1 MLSLSALFSLFIG
14 IFIILGGSDSEY
26 GSGAL
31 HKSIKWLL
39 VAEIW
44 SLYSAFFLIV
54 LFLTGG
60 TSGYC
65 YYMDYVYSQAINYA
79 SLYLASLLKSHKKT
93 PPLFQNFKHLCRN
106 QWKQLSL
113 Y

>member
-1 MLSLSALFSLFIG
+1 M
-14 IFIILGGSDSEY
+14 GGTDSES
-26 GSGAL
+26 GGGAL
-31 HKSIKWLL
+31 HKSIKWSL

-65 YYMDYVYSQAINYA
+65 YYMDYVYSQAINYV
-79 SLYLASLLKSHKKT
+79 SLYLASLLKSHEKKKHY
-93 PPLFQNFKHLCRN
+93 FKILSIFVETSENNCLCI
-106 QWKQLSL
+106 K
-113 Y
+113 